1 MKREIDKYF
10 SDNYSQLVEVT
21 TAYINRLGK
30 GIDAES
36 VVADAYLYIS
46 TKKGITQPEIG
57 RLTVGFI
64 YRELY
69 LFNSKTNRQ
78 GLLYSSDDLPN
89 DIISN
94 QTDKI
99 ILFIDIQ
106 DFEKTLDRL
115 ERNVWEAFYHKG
127 LTTKRELGDHF
138 KIDPTSAWKY
148 VNTIK
153 QKLKEYVKSE
163 ERI

>member
-1 MKREIDKYF
+1 MKKEIDKYF
-10 SDNYSQLVEVT
+10 NDNYQQLVDVT
-21 TAYINRLGK
+21 TAYIVRLGK
-30 GIDAES
+30 KIDAES

-46 TKKGITQPEIG
+46 TKKGITKPEIS
-57 RLTVGFI
+57 RLTIGFI
-64 YRELY
+64 HRELF
-69 LFNSKTNRQ
+69 LFNSKTNRK
-78 GLLYSSDDLPN
+78 GLLFSSDEIPN
-89 DIISN
+89 DIICN

-99 ILFIDIQ
+99 LLFIDIQ

-127 LTTKRELGDHF
+127 LTTQRELGEHF
-138 KIDPTSAWKY
+138 RIDSTSAWKY

-153 QKLKEYVKSE
+153 QKLKEYVKGE